1 VAAFLKEAASDHSER
16 KFPMLFATPQATAA
30 RVSVRRASF
39 IAPALTLL
47 TLALPLTSRAA
58 DKPFLP
64 PPPPTVSTAP
74 LNGDVNPYG
83 TAFVPYLLSDR
94 DGRAEGDDSLPNSI
108 LRRGDLLVSNFNN
121 AQNLQ
126 GTGTTIV
133 RIDKSGQSSLF
144 FQGST
149 NYAGLSGALGVLNNG
164 IVMVGNLRTADGTP
178 ATAQAGALQ
187 IISPSG
193 KLLNVIAD
201 PAIING
207 PWGLAVSEHE
217 RHVDVFVSN
226 VLNGTITRLTF
237 RRLGEWGI
245 QLEKSTVIAT
255 GLNHRGDPAALE
267 LGPSGLLYD
276 AAHDVLLF
284 ASSLDDAIYAIQNA
298 STVDAD
304 QATPIL
310 FVQDNVHLHGP
321 LDLALAH
328 NGHLLVANSD
338 GNNVD
343 PNQPSEIVEYAP
355 DGAFVSQFSVD
366 PNNGGA
372 FGIATQQIGSFTRFS
387 AVDDNTVTVTTYTK
401 LDR

>member
-1 VAAFLKEAASDHSER
+1 
-16 KFPMLFATPQATAA
+16 MLFATPHATTA
-30 RVSVRRASF
+30 RVSARRFSF

-47 TLALPLTSRAA
+47 TLAFPLSGRAA
-58 DKPFLP
+58 DRPFLSP
-64 PPPPTVSTAP
+64 PAPTVSTAP
-74 LNGDVNPYG
+74 GNGDVNPYG
-83 TAFVPYLLSDR
+83 TAFVPFQSSDQ
-94 DGRAEGDDSLPNSI
+94 DDRLPNSI
-108 LRRGDLLVSNFNN
+108 LHRGDLLVSNFNN
-121 AQNLQ
+121 ALNLQ

-133 RIDKSGQSSLF
+133 RVDKNGQQSLF
-144 FQGST
+144 YQGST
-149 NYAGLSGALGVLNNG
+149 TYAGLSGALGVLSNG
-164 IVMVGNLRTADGTP
+164 IVLVGNLRTFDGTS
-178 ATAQAGALQ
+178 ATAQPSALQ

-193 KLLNVIAD
+193 TLLSVIAD

-217 RHVDVFVSN
+217 HHVDVFVSN

-237 RRLGEWGI
+237 RRIGEWGI
-245 QLEKSTVIAT
+245 QLERSTVIAT
-255 GLNHRGDPAALE
+255 GLNHRADPAALE

-276 AAHDVLLF
+276 AANDILLF
-284 ASSLDDAIYAIQNA
+284 ASSLDNAIYAIENA
-298 STVDAD
+298 STVGAD

-321 LDLALAH
+321 LDLAFAH

-338 GNNVD
+338 GSNVD
-343 PNQPSEIVEYAP
+343 PNQPSEIVEYAG
-355 DGAFVSQFSVD
+355 DGAFVTQFSVD

-387 AVDDNTVTVTTYTK
+387 AVDDNTVTVTTYAK